1 MGSSSASVQGIAL
14 LPVTGKLGSEELGR
28 RGLNVASMEHLQG
41 VLTVLEAWRVMG
53 LLPLSFLGGKP
64 YPYIQLKTIVKPFET
79 LDASALHA
87 EKKMVPTLVN

>member
-41 VLTVLEAWRVMG
+41 VQVGRGNSWKFQYGFRSPCFGSLFWRSKTQVD
-53 LLPLSFLGGKP
+53 GGFGHDP
-64 YPYIQLKTIVKPFET
+64 NSSDIAGIEG
-79 LDASALHA
+79 S
-87 EKKMVPTLVN
+87 

>member
-1 MGSSSASVQGIAL
+1 
-14 LPVTGKLGSEELGR
+14 
-28 RGLNVASMEHLQG
+28 
-41 VLTVLEAWRVMG
+41 MG

-87 EKKMVPTLVN
+87 EKKVVPTLVN

>member
-41 VLTVLEAWRVMG
+41 VQVGRGHGKFMEI
-53 LLPLSFLGGKP
+53 PICFSFSL
-64 YPYIQLKTIVKPFET
+64 F
-79 LDASALHA
+79 
-87 EKKMVPTLVN
+87 